1 MDVARGGYHPTT
13 PFVYPDSA
21 WYHDDQ
27 VSLGYYDH
35 AVEYFYWGLT
45 TLFGAQGDLQPGQCE
60 ATKLVWEPCTR
71 AKFEA
76 MDVKLYALLT
86 NPLYKLP
93 TRMPNGRYR

>member
-13 PFVYPDSA
+13 PSVYPDSA
-21 WYHDDQ
+21 WYHYADQ
-27 VSLGYYDH
+27 TSGYYEH

-45 TLFGAQGDLQPGQCE
+45 TLFGAQGDLHSAQCE
-60 ATKLVWEPCTR
+60 ATILEWEPCTR
-71 AKFEA
+71 AKLEA